1 MRRTIHARAARRAQ
15 QGVILFVALIVLV
28 AMSLAGIAL
37 MRSVDTNVLI
47 AGNLAFRQGATLA
60 GDRAIED
67 PDPAKGARAW
77 LLDPANAANLTV
89 DQSKPWYR
97 ANWQSGVNLLDDAF
111 WGPPNA
117 SSVNVNNTIQPDAGG
132 NTVRYVIHRMCEFAG
147 DQNEAASNCIKVPSI
162 DPAASTKG
170 AVGYGSQALPG
181 ASSTYYR
188 VTVRVDGP
196 RNTVSYVQA
205 MLN

>member
-1 MRRTIHARAARRAQ
+1 MRTLSAPAARHAQ
-15 QGVILFVALIVLV
+15 RGVILFVALIVLV

-60 GDRAIED
+60 GDFAFED
-67 PDPAKGARAW
+67 PKDGARQW
-77 LLDPANAANLTV
+77 LLDPNNTDSLKQ
-89 DQSKPWYR
+89 DKSPFYR
-97 ANWQSGVNLLDDAF
+97 ASWQPGVNLLAESFWADPCPSCKDLGIDA
-111 WGPPNA
+111 
-117 SSVNVNNTIQPDAGG
+117 SG
-132 NTVRYVIHRMCEFAG
+132 NRVRYVIHRMCETAG
-147 DQNEAASNCIKVPSI
+147 DQNVAATNCIKVPST
-162 DPAASTKG
+162 DTLASTKG
-170 AVGYGSQALPG
+170 AVGYGTQGLQT

-188 VTVRVDGP
+188 ITVRIDGP